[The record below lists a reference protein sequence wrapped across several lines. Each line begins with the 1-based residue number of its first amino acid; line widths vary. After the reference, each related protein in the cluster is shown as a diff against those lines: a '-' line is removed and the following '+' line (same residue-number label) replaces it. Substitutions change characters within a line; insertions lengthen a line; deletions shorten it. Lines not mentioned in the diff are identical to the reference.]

1 MRATRWQ
8 HDRDR
13 QRKGSD
19 LIYEYSA
26 QNHDWDLTLHAAA
39 ELIKAGLIADKQPR
53 TGTLSMGFSFFTGG
67 MVLSFAAIESFSASV
82 AFSMPSHERFSDFDF
97 QRYRNARRFWDKMEM
112 LMSAA
117 GVGIDKGNG
126 LFQHI
131 GQMQEWRNLVTHAS
145 PYEIE
150 PTEIEN
156 TTSAP
161 GKLHENKRRLEYTRM
176 ADPENAKKFYETA
189 LDFINLVTDRTG
201 INPRASA
208 TFRPMA

>member
-1 MRATRWQ
+1 
-8 HDRDR
+8 
-13 QRKGSD
+13 
-19 LIYEYSA
+19 LYEYSA

-39 ELIKAGLIADKQPR
+39 ELINAGFVAHKRPI
-53 TGTLSMGFSFFTGG
+53 TGSLSMGFSFFTGG

-82 AFSMPSHERFSDFDF
+82 AFSMPSHERFSSFDF
-97 QRYRNARRFWDKMEM
+97 QRYRTARRFWDKMAL

-117 GVGIDKGNG
+117 GIEVDKSKG

-156 TTSAP
+156 TTEAP
-161 GKLHENKRRLEYTRM
+161 VKLHKKTRQLDYARM
-176 ADPENAKKFYETA
+176 VDPQNARKFYESA
-189 LDFINLVTDRTG
+189 VAYIDLVRKRTG
-201 INPRASA
+201 INPRASV
-208 TFRPMA
+208 TYKSLV

>member
-1 MRATRWQ
+1 
-8 HDRDR
+8 
-13 QRKGSD
+13 

-39 ELIKAGLIADKQPR
+39 ELIKAGLIADKKPR
-53 TGTLSMGFSFFTGG
+53 AGTLSMGFSFFTGG

-82 AFSMPSHERFSDFDF
+82 AFSMPSHERFAGFDF
-97 QRYRNARRFWDKMEM
+97 QRYRNARRFWDKMEL

-117 GVGIDKGNG
+117 GIEINKGAG
-126 LFQHI
+126 LFQYI

-150 PTEIEN
+150 TTEIEN

-161 GKLHENKRRLEYTRM
+161 GKLHEKKRRLECTRM
-176 ADPENAKKFYETA
+176 TDAENAKKFYETA
-189 LDFINLVTDRTG
+189 LNFINLVTGQTG
-201 INPRASA
+201 IDPRASA
-208 TFRPMA
+208 IFRQMT

>member
-1 MRATRWQ
+1 M
-8 HDRDR
+8 
-13 QRKGSD
+13 
-19 LIYEYSA
+19 IYEYSA
-26 QNHDWDLTLHAAA
+26 QNHDWDLTLRAAA
-39 ELIKAGLIADKQPR
+39 ELIKAGFVADKQLR
-53 TGTLSMGFSFFTGG
+53 AGTLSMGFSFFTGG
-67 MVLSFAAIESFSASV
+67 MILSFAAIESFSASV
-82 AFSMPSHERFSDFDF
+82 AFSMPSHERFSGFDF

-117 GVGIDKGNG
+117 GIEIDRGTG

-161 GKLHENKRRLEYTRM
+161 GKLHEKKRRLEYARM
-176 ADPENAKKFYETA
+176 ADAESAKKFYETA
-189 LDFINLVTDRTG
+189 LNFINLVTDQTG
-201 INPRASA
+201 IDPRASA
-208 TFRPMA
+208 IFRQMA